1 MTNSQSA
8 THKIRL
14 VKCSPHP
21 PGSSQSNFLK
31 YSQEHG
37 YVFRISP
44 STSPKRTP
52 KHSISV
58 SGKHRFSEIGITP
71 TATNTITPTATTTN
85 SPTTIPALVNIYT
98 SLPPRS
104 RMPSSHT
111 SSITIPLSP
120 SIPPRYHFPP
130 DVAGTPTIR
139 TLGGVL
145 TIPALAKRSHHR
157 SATLIHHHHNNE
169 YNINTFNKRII
180 FTATHAHRK
189 SISFPHTNRS
199 GIQYHQLY
207 RISFFIIQFF
217 SNPFK

>member
-8 THKIRL
+8 TDKIRL

-120 SIPPRYHFPP
+120 SIPPPLPFSPRRCRNSNNQDSGGRPHYTSLSQKKSPS
-130 DVAGTPTIR
+130 
-139 TLGGVL
+139 LGDFD
-145 TIPALAKRSHHR
+145 TQR
-157 SATLIHHHHNNE
+157 
-169 YNINTFNKRII
+169 
-180 FTATHAHRK
+180 
-189 SISFPHTNRS
+189 
-199 GIQYHQLY
+199 IQYQY
-207 RISFFIIQFF
+207 F
-217 SNPFK
+217 